1 MKTEK
6 LRPMEQ
12 KAVLGSVKEPKKSAI
27 EQIKSALSNISKGVY
42 LF

>member
-1 MKTEK
+1 MKTGNTK
-6 LRPMEQ
+6 PIQ
-12 KAVLGSVKEPKKSAI
+12 KAVLGSVEPKKSAL